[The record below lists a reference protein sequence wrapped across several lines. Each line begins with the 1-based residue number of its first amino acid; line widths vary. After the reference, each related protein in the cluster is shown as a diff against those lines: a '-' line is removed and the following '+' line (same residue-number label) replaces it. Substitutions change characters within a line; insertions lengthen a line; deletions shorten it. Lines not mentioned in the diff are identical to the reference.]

1 MAKVIIE
8 NFLILVKSYVLG
20 HTFSAVQRC
29 QQSSKKLRQRPLPP
43 SPEAFCEHVYP
54 FLDAAIDNSPR
65 RDYIAMASPD
75 STPFLQ
81 DH

>member
-1 MAKVIIE
+1 MPVILKKAE
-8 NFLILVKSYVLG
+8 
-20 HTFSAVQRC
+20 AEA
-29 QQSSKKLRQRPLPP
+29 SSPVPW
-43 SPEAFCEHVYP
+43 AFCERVYP

-65 RDYIAMASPD
+65 RDYIAMAFPD